1 MTHVSL
7 TRIGSNVIGE
17 QVNAVYIQPTFAY
30 GWWLLRF
37 QQPVS
42 RCDAKPL
49 P

>member
-7 TRIGSNVIGE
+7 TRIGPNGIGE
-17 QVNAVYIQPTFAY
+17 RVNAVFIEPTFAY

-42 RCDAKPL
+42 RYDAKPFS
-49 P
+49 

>member
-7 TRIGSNVIGE
+7 TLIGLNAIGE
-17 QVNAVYIQPTFAY
+17 QVNAVYIQPTFIY
-30 GWWLLRF
+30 GWWLLGF

-42 RCDAKPL
+42 RYGAKPL